1 MVAAPPAAAAAMRRG
16 FLVPE
21 IRPLDQ
27 YDGARARSA
36 ASLAWAIATG
46 YGGADNVPEELRDPF
61 YTDQYEQEHL
71 KPPVTRLLVASDI
84 YCRAWRHA
92 LGPPDPPPANNGA
105 LLALLARRGLPPTF
119 QDTPVREADLQH
131 RPIKMGA
138 HLALIDSLM
147 AAFVTEATRGLG
159 PPPGTPPGPHSWEQ
173 KILCWLDTV
182 NRKLQESTEKEG
194 PPCNA
199 APPDGPTAPPAC
211 GHKCPTRWYWKL
223 VPHAI
228 AFCLKESGNK
238 PPVIRYRKDK
248 APPRQSPCFPP
259 VLGLKDLA
267 SGGALAAA
275 IHYYCPQALRL
286 EEVCL
291 KEPMSVADSLHN
303 LGLVRA
309 FSDSHLGTR
318 CPLALEDL
326 LYMSPALRL
335 NVGAFLAELFLCFEV
350 LRPPFVRPRQLGG
363 GSEAP
368 SAGDSPTPKSS
379 SPGFNFRHPL
389 LAAGQGPP
397 SLLGTPGSLHHS
409 PSLPHV
415 EGGFG
420 KGWGKKPLSHPLSQA
435 VSFSIPFG
443 LDSDVD
449 IVMGNPVGAT
459 LARSAS
465 TDSLVPPNLH
475 RLPPRLP
482 PKSPPAPPPPH
493 TSLPNGLPDPPSPD
507 LPTIEEALQIIH
519 SSERLLPEG
528 APDAFYLHSPHPPL
542 DIGDP
547 PDPPTSSSP
556 PRTMTNFAERK
567 KKLEEAVGVAGGGGG
582 GTAMPG
588 GSPPVFGGAPPS
600 GEGLSAEMSQL
611 GARLEEKRR
620 AIEAQKKRIE
630 AIFAKHRQ
638 RLGRSAFLQLHR
650 GQDEEEG
657 DEGDEGDEG
666 SSGGGKK
673 QVTFAPPAPPEQYEA
688 AVAKLSTA
696 LSTLQSDM
704 ERLSRQQQQLLR
716 TPGPP
721 PAAWVIPVPKG
732 GRGAPATPPQA
743 PASKPAATTTSSP
756 SPSRKAAA
764 TTAPPRKPPR
774 SPRRARP
781 AELRLPTLTRVLT
794 PPHDVDTLPHLR
806 KFSPSQVPVQT
817 RSSIHFSEEE
827 EDEDEEPPSAPPPAP
842 PDSPDPPE
850 MEARGNLRPSGA
862 TRVSGDGTSDV
873 SSPGERRSL
882 IEVPLGSL
890 RAGEDQ
896 EEEEEEEGEGDSLE
910 GSPPEV
916 GGSTE
921 ARASLGFFF
930 KAEGPAE
937 AEAAMAQRRAQLL
950 ARQQRRSEAARQR
963 RLWVEG
969 ERQRGSS
976 ESRVQPELPRP
987 PEEEVGGG
995 RRGDFTRQEYERR
1008 QQLKLMEELE
1018 KVLRPPRAS
1027 PRGSRAPRGTPRGP
1041 RPRCCDDSALTRSP
1055 PKGLLGSRLSKV
1067 YSQST
1072 LSLSTV
1078 ANDPPGGTQPGG
1090 RAPSR
1095 AASPSGLVSPR
1106 GGGREWENESNAS
1119 SPASVPEYT
1128 GPRLYK
1134 EPSAKSN
1141 KHIIHNAL
1149 AHCCLAGRVNEPQK
1163 NRVLEEVEK
1172 SKANHFLILFRD
1184 GSCQFRALYTLGG
1197 GDPPALSRLAGV
1209 GPRCVPLPM
1218 VETLYKYNSDRKRF
1232 TQIPAKTMSMS
1243 VDAFTIPGHLW
1254 QPRRGGGTPK
1264 KPSTPK

>member
-46 YGGADNVPEELRDPF
+46 YGGAGNVPEELRDPF
-61 YTDQYEQEHL
+61 YTDQYEQEHI

-92 LGPPDPPPANNGA
+92 LGPPDPPAVPPADNGA
-105 LLALLARRGLPPTF
+105 LLALLTRRGLPPTY
-119 QDTPVREADLQH
+119 QDAPVREADLQH
-131 RPIKMGA
+131 KPIKMGA

-159 PPPGTPPGPHSWEQ
+159 PPPGAPPGPNSWEQ

-182 NRKLQESTEKEG
+182 NRKLQESTEREG
-194 PPCNA
+194 TPRPA
-199 APPDGPTAPPAC
+199 APPDGPAAPPAC

-223 VPHAI
+223 VP
-228 AFCLKESGNK
+228 
-238 PPVIRYRKDK
+238 IRYRKDK
-248 APPRQSPCFPP
+248 VPPRQTPCFPP

-267 SGGALAAA
+267 SGGAIAAT
-275 IHYYCPQALRL
+275 IHYYCPETLRL

-291 KEPMSVADSLHN
+291 KEPMSVAESLHN
-303 LGLVRA
+303 LGLVRE
-309 FSDSHLGTR
+309 FSHRHLGTR

-326 LYMSPALRL
+326 LYMPPALRL

-350 LRPPFVRPRQLGG
+350 LRPPFVRPRDLGG
-363 GSEAP
+363 PLEVPA
-368 SAGDSPTPKSS
+368 AGDTPTPKSS

-389 LAAGQGPP
+389 LPGGQPP
-397 SLLGTPGSLHHS
+397 ASLRGTPGTLHHS

-415 EGGFG
+415 EGGFS
-420 KGWGKKPLSHPLSQA
+420 KAWSKKPLSHPLSQA

-449 IVMGNPVGAT
+449 IVMGNPVGAA

-465 TDSLVPPNLH
+465 TDSLAPP
-475 RLPPRLP
+475 RRPPPPRLP
-482 PKSPPAPPPPH
+482 PNSSPPPPAP
-493 TSLPNGLPDPPSPD
+493 TSLPNGLPETPGPE

-528 APDAFYLHSPHPPL
+528 APDAFYLHSPDPPV

-547 PDPPTSSSP
+547 PGPPNLCQPPVSTADPPAP
-556 PRTMTNFAERK
+556 PGRTMTSFAERK
-567 KKLEEAVGVAGGGGG
+567 KKLEEAAGAGGGGG
-582 GTAMPG
+582 GTVAG
-588 GSPPVFGGAPPS
+588 GSPQILGGPPGGHPEA

-638 RLGRSAFLQLHR
+638 RLGKSAFLQLKR
-650 GQDEEEG
+650 GGEEEEDEEE
-657 DEGDEGDEG
+657 EEG
-666 SSGGGKK
+666 SGGKK
-673 QVTFAPPAPPEQYEA
+673 QVTFAPPEPPGHYEA

-696 LSTLQSDM
+696 LSTLQLDM
-704 ERLSRQQQQLLR
+704 QRLSQQQQRLLQDQR
-716 TPGPP
+716 P
-721 PAAWVIPVPKG
+721 PAGQAWVIPVPKG
-732 GRGAPATPPQA
+732 GRGTAAAAAPPPPPPPPKAPA
-743 PASKPAATTTSSP
+743 SP
-756 SPSRKAAA
+756 SPSRKAGV
-764 TTAPPRKPPR
+764 PPARKPPR

-827 EDEDEEPPSAPPPAP
+827 EEDEEDEGPLAGPPP

-850 MEARGNLRPSGA
+850 MEARGNLRPAGT

-873 SSPGERRSL
+873 SSPGERRASL

-890 RAGEDQ
+890 RA
-896 EEEEEEEGEGDSLE
+896 EEEEGEGDSLE
-910 GSPPEV
+910 GSPTE
-916 GGSTE
+916 GGAGAET
-921 ARASLGFFF
+921 RASLGFFF

-937 AEAAMAQRRAQLL
+937 AAMAQRRASLL
-950 ARQQRRSEAARQR
+950 ERQQRRSEQARQR
-963 RLWVEG
+963 RHWLEA
-969 ERQRGSS
+969 ERERRQREEAEARVLS
-976 ESRVQPELPRP
+976 EPPRP
-987 PEEEVGGG
+987 PEEEGGG

-1018 KVLRPPRAS
+1018 KVLRPPRGT
-1027 PRGSRAPRGTPRGP
+1027 PRGSRGPPRGPPRGP
-1041 RPRCCDDSALTRSP
+1041 RPRCCDDSALARSP
-1055 PKGLLGSRLSKV
+1055 PKGLLGARLSKV

-1078 ANDPPGGTQPGG
+1078 AADPGGTHPGG
-1090 RAPSR
+1090 KAPSR
-1095 AASPSGLVSPR
+1095 AASPSGPMSPGR
-1106 GGGREWENESNAS
+1106 VPPGREREWENESSAS

-1197 GDPPALSRLAGV
+1197 DPPELSRLAGV
-1209 GPRCVPLPM
+1209 GPRTVPLPM
-1218 VETLYKYNSDRKRF
+1218 VEGIYKYNSDRKRF

-1254 QPRRGGGTPK
+1254 QPRKPGTPK

>member
-1 MVAAPPAAAAAMRRG
+1 MRRG

-46 YGGADNVPEELRDPF
+46 YGGAGNVPEELRDPF
-61 YTDQYEQEHL
+61 YTDQYEQEHI

-92 LGPPDPPPANNGA
+92 LGPPDPPAAPPADNGA
-105 LLALLARRGLPPTF
+105 LLALLTRRGLPPTF
-119 QDTPVREADLQH
+119 QDAPVREADLQH
-131 RPIKMGA
+131 RPIKM
-138 HLALIDSLM
+138 
-147 AAFVTEATRGLG
+147 
-159 PPPGTPPGPHSWEQ
+159 

-182 NRKLQESTEKEG
+182 NRKLQESTEREG
-194 PPCNA
+194 TPRA
-199 APPDGPTAPPAC
+199 TAPPDGPAAPPAC

-248 APPRQSPCFPP
+248 VPPRQSPCFPP
-259 VLGLKDLA
+259 VLGMKDLA
-267 SGGALAAA
+267 SGGAIAAT

-303 LGLVRA
+303 LGLVRD
-309 FSDSHLGTR
+309 FSCRHLGTR

-326 LYMSPALRL
+326 LYMPPSLRL

-350 LRPPFVRPRQLGG
+350 LRPPFVRPRDLGG
-363 GSEAP
+363 PPEPPA
-368 SAGDSPTPKSS
+368 AGDAPTPKSS

-389 LAAGQGPP
+389 LPGGQTPP
-397 SLLGTPGSLHHS
+397 SLRGTPGTLHHS

-420 KGWGKKPLSHPLSQA
+420 KAWSKKPLSHPLSQA

-449 IVMGNPVGAT
+449 IVMGNPVGAA

-465 TDSLVPPNLH
+465 TDSLAPP
-475 RLPPRLP
+475 RRPPPPRLP
-482 PKSPPAPPPPH
+482 PNSPPIS
-493 TSLPNGLPDPPSPD
+493 SLPNGLPPETPGQE

-528 APDAFYLHSPHPPL
+528 APDAFYLHSPDPPVG
-542 DIGDP
+542 IGDP
-547 PDPPTSSSP
+547 PAPPNLHQPPISTADPPVP
-556 PRTMTNFAERK
+556 PGRTMTSFAERK
-567 KKLEEAVGVAGGGGG
+567 KKLEEAAGVGGGGSG
-582 GTAMPG
+582 STPASSG
-588 GSPPVFGGAPPS
+588 GSPQILGAHPES

-638 RLGRSAFLQLHR
+638 RLGKSAFLQLKR
-650 GQDEEEG
+650 GGEDEEEEE
-657 DEGDEGDEG
+657 EGEN
-666 SSGGGKK
+666 SGVKK
-673 QVTFAPPAPPEQYEA
+673 QVTFAPPDPPGHYEA

-696 LSTLQSDM
+696 LSTLQLDM
-704 ERLSRQQQQLLR
+704 QRLSQQQQRLLQDQR
-716 TPGPP
+716 PTAGQ
-721 PAAWVIPVPKG
+721 AWVIPVPKG
-732 GRGAPATPPQA
+732 GGRGTATPPA
-743 PASKPAATTTSSP
+743 PPPPPPPKTPASP
-756 SPSRKAAA
+756 SPSRKAGV
-764 TTAPPRKPPR
+764 PPQRKPPR

-781 AELRLPTLTRVLT
+781 AELKLPTLTRVLT

-827 EDEDEEPPSAPPPAP
+827 EEDEEERGPLPGPPL
-842 PDSPDPPE
+842 PDSPEPPE
-850 MEARGNLRPSGA
+850 MEARGNLRPAGT

-873 SSPGERRSL
+873 SSPGERRASL
-882 IEVPLGSL
+882 IEVPLDSL
-890 RAGEDQ
+890 RAEEE

-910 GSPPEV
+910 GSPTE
-916 GGSTE
+916 GGAGTE
-921 ARASLGFFF
+921 TRASLGFFF
-930 KAEGPAE
+930 KAAGP
-937 AEAAMAQRRAQLL
+937 AEAAMAQRRATLL
-950 ARQQRRSEAARQR
+950 QRQQRRSEQARQR
-963 RLWVEG
+963 RHWLEG
-969 ERQRGSS
+969 KA
-976 ESRVQPELPRP
+976 RVLPEPPRP
-987 PEEEVGGG
+987 PEEEGC

-1018 KVLRPPRAS
+1018 KVLRPPRG
-1027 PRGSRAPRGTPRGP
+1027 PPRGTPRAPRGPRAP
-1041 RPRCCDDSALTRSP
+1041 RPRCCDDSALARSP
-1055 PKGLLGSRLSKV
+1055 PKGLLGARLSKV

-1078 ANDPPGGTQPGG
+1078 AADPGGTHPSG

-1095 AASPSGLVSPR
+1095 AASPSGPMSPGR
-1106 GGGREWENESNAS
+1106 VPPGREREWENESSAS

-1172 SKANHFLILFRD
+1172 SKANHFLILFRE

-1197 GDPPALSRLAGV
+1197 DPPELSRLAGA
-1209 GPRCVPLPM
+1209 GPRTVPLPM
-1218 VETLYKYNSDRKRF
+1218 VKGIFKYNSDRKRF

-1243 VDAFTIPGHLW
+1243 VDAFTIQGPLG
-1254 QPRRGGGTPK
+1254 QPRRPGTPK
-1264 KPSTPK
+1264 KPGTPK